1 MLIKPVLNVFKNLF
15 GVDMGHVV
23 VLGQLLAEEGFS
35 SAGFAN
41 EGGLEG
47 LEAALLAELLFD
59 QLNVGGEA
67 TFAVPVE
74 VSFVCWGL
82 LRVQGCLSTH
92 EERRGVNL
100 NV

>member
-1 MLIKPVLNVFKNLF
+1 MLNVFKDLF
-15 GVDMGHVV
+15 GVDVRHVV
-23 VLGQLLAEEGFS
+23 VLGELLTEERFS

-59 QLNVGGEA
+59 KLNVDGKA

-74 VSFVCWGL
+74 VSFLCWGL
-82 LRVQGCLSTH
+82 LRISNCFGTH
-92 EERRGVNL
+92 EERRGIYLDVQK
-100 NV
+100 